1 MEFNTRLS
9 EAGTHGREKL
19 MSEKRKTDRMT
30 SLSSP
35 RDTKTG
41 ARGQNSPA
49 GTYPRTLTL
58 SKGIRE
64 GHHHMRIFPGRLN
77 KKRISR
83 RKKKKNH
90 QNKDTKEWGTAFS
103 DFLP

>member
-19 MSEKRKTDRMT
+19 MSEKRETDRMT

-41 ARGQNSPA
+41 ARGQNSPV

-64 GHHHMRIFPGRLN
+64 GHHHMRNEGTHS
-77 KKRISR
+77 ISSGDNELL
-83 RKKKKNH
+83 KVFN
-90 QNKDTKEWGTAFS
+90 
-103 DFLP
+103 FLWEAEDNVSIT